1 MPIRIVPGGTV
12 TTRKPSF
19 WKYLENRVEFEID
32 DSLDNKLLMSVA
44 PRGFLRRKM

>member
-1 MPIRIVPGGTV
+1 V